1 MDNSSKNKA
10 IMLFVAMAAL
20 IAFLVLDNNNKAN
33 KIKELKKDI
42 DDNEDLTKEIK
53 QKLTELIENNL
64 EVEPKIANELT
75 QISALIEIKQDNSA
89 VLKLAKI
96 IENLL
101 IELYKNDPKVKE
113 IAKKNN
119 RKNPVFADYIE
130 HGRNENI
137 ISSEDYHQLSVLKII
152 RNEEAHQLDIKKDK
166 SRIVS
171 PFICGVALVL
181 SLCRILKKK
190 TILVEDIEPEQVNNV
205 VT

>member
-1 MDNSSKNKA
+1 MSNSSKNTT
-10 IMLFVAMAAL
+10 IIFLVAMAVI
-20 IAFLVLDNNNKAN
+20 IAFLVIDNNNKT
-33 KIKELKKDI
+33 KQIKDLKKGI
-42 DDNEDLTKEIK
+42 DENEDLTKEIK

-64 EVEPKIANELT
+64 EVEPKIASELT

-101 IELYKNDPKVKE
+101 IELYKGDSKVKE
-113 IAKKNN
+113 IAKQNN

-130 HGRNENI
+130 HGRNEKV

-152 RNEEAHQLDIKKDK
+152 RNEEAHQLDIKNDK

-171 PFICGVALVL
+171 PFICGVGLVL
-181 SLCRILKKK
+181 ALCRMLKKK
-190 TILVEDIEPEQVNNV
+190 TILADVK
-205 VT
+205 

>member
-1 MDNSSKNKA
+1 MSNSSKNQT
-10 IMLFVAMAAL
+10 IILLVAMAAI
-20 IAFLVLDNNNKAN
+20 IAFLVIDNKNKAK

-42 DDNEDLTKEIK
+42 DENEDLTKEIK

-64 EVEPKIANELT
+64 EVEPKIANELS

-101 IELYKNDPKVKE
+101 IELYKGDIKVKE
-113 IAKKNN
+113 IANQNN
-119 RKNPVFADYIE
+119 RKKPVFADYIE
-130 HGRNENI
+130 HGRNENV

-152 RNEEAHQLDIKKDK
+152 RNEEAHQLDINKDK

-181 SLCRILKKK
+181 ALCRMLKKK
-190 TILVEDIEPEQVNNV
+190 TIITEAN
-205 VT
+205 

>member
-1 MDNSSKNKA
+1 MNMQSKNTSIIVFVSIA
-10 IMLFVAMAAL
+10 IL
-20 IAFLVLDNNNKAN
+20 IAFLVIDNNNKTK

-42 DDNEDLTKEIK
+42 DENEDLTKEIK

-64 EVEPKIANELT
+64 EVEPKIASELT

-101 IELYKNDPKVKE
+101 IELFKGDIKVKE
-113 IAKKNN
+113 IAKQSN
-119 RKNPVFADYIE
+119 RKKPVFADYIE
-130 HGRNENI
+130 HGRNENV

-171 PFICGVALVL
+171 PFICGVGLVL
-181 SLCRILKKK
+181 ALCRMLKKK
-190 TILVEDIEPEQVNNV
+190 SIEADVK
-205 VT
+205 

>member
-1 MDNSSKNKA
+1 MSTSSKNTTV
-10 IMLFVAMAAL
+10 ILLVAMAAI
-20 IAFLVLDNNNKAN
+20 IAFLVMDNNNKT
-33 KIKELKKDI
+33 KQIKDLKKDI
-42 DDNEDLTKEIK
+42 DENEDLTKEIK
-53 QKLTELIENNL
+53 LKLTELIENNL
-64 EVEPKIANELT
+64 EVEPKIASELT

-101 IELYKNDPKVKE
+101 KELYKGDVKVKE
-113 IAKKNN
+113 IAKENN

-130 HGRNENI
+130 HGRNEKV

-171 PFICGVALVL
+171 PFICGVGLVL
-181 SLCRILKKK
+181 ALCRMLKKK
-190 TILVEDIEPEQVNNV
+190 TIAADLK
-205 VT
+205 

>member
-1 MDNSSKNKA
+1 MSTSSKNTT
-10 IMLFVAMAAL
+10 IILLIAMATI
-20 IAFLVLDNNNKAN
+20 IAFLVMDNKNKT
-33 KIKELKKDI
+33 KQIKDLKKDI
-42 DDNEDLTKEIK
+42 DENEDLTKEIK
-53 QKLTELIENNL
+53 LKLTELIENNL
-64 EVEPKIANELT
+64 EVEPKIASELT

-101 IELYKNDPKVKE
+101 KELYKGDVKVKE
-113 IAKKNN
+113 IAMQNN

-130 HGRNENI
+130 HGRNEKI

-171 PFICGVALVL
+171 PFICGVGLVL
-181 SLCRILKKK
+181 ALCRMLKKK
-190 TILVEDIEPEQVNNV
+190 TISVDLK
-205 VT
+205 

>member
-1 MDNSSKNKA
+1 
-10 IMLFVAMAAL
+10 MAAI
-20 IAFLVLDNNNKAN
+20 IAFLVIDNNNKTK

-42 DDNEDLTKEIK
+42 DENEDLTKEIK

-64 EVEPKIANELT
+64 EVEPKIASELT

-101 IELYKNDPKVKE
+101 IELYKGDIKVKE
-113 IAKKNN
+113 IAKQNN

-130 HGRNENI
+130 HGRNEKV

-171 PFICGVALVL
+171 PFICGVGLVL
-181 SLCRILKKK
+181 ALCRMLKKK
-190 TILVEDIEPEQVNNV
+190 TIAADVK
-205 VT
+205 

>member
-1 MDNSSKNKA
+1 
-10 IMLFVAMAAL
+10 MAVL
-20 IAFLVLDNNNKAN
+20 IAFLLIDNDNKSK
-33 KIKELKKDI
+33 KIKDLKKDI
-42 DDNEDLTKEIK
+42 DDNEDLSKEIK

-101 IELYKNDPKVKE
+101 IKLYKGDTKVKE
-113 IAKKNN
+113 IARINN

-130 HGRNENI
+130 HGRNENV

-171 PFICGVALVL
+171 PFICGIGLVL
-181 SLCRILKKK
+181 SLSRMLNKK
-190 TILVEDIEPEQVNNV
+190 TVAVDAK
-205 VT
+205 

>member
-1 MDNSSKNKA
+1 
-10 IMLFVAMAAL
+10 MATI
-20 IAFLVLDNNNKAN
+20 IAFLVIDNNNKTK
-33 KIKELKKDI
+33 KIRELKKDI
-42 DDNEDLTKEIK
+42 DENEDLTKEIK
-53 QKLTELIENNL
+53 LKLTELIENNL

-101 IELYKNDPKVKE
+101 IELYKGDSKVKE
-113 IAKKNN
+113 IAKLNN

-130 HGRNENI
+130 HGRNEKI

-166 SRIVS
+166 SRIVT
-171 PFICGVALVL
+171 PFICGVGLILA
-181 SLCRILKKK
+181 LCRMLKKK
-190 TILVEDIEPEQVNNV
+190 TIQTEIK
-205 VT
+205 